1 MSADKDLASNRRGSA
16 VDKFALVCA
25 FVSIVCVFGAH
36 GMDKLAQSGALP
48 TFAFDRS
55 GRGSVDYA
63 PTASIRGQ
71 AGKVQLNPC
80 GESAK
85 DR

>member
-1 MSADKDLASNRRGSA
+1 MSADKDLANNRKGSA

-36 GMDKLAQSGALP
+36 GMDRLAQSGALP
-48 TFAFDRS
+48 TFAFVRP
-55 GRGSVDYA
+55 GAVDYA

-71 AGKVQLNPC
+71 AGKVQINPC

>member
-1 MSADKDLASNRRGSA
+1 MSADKDLANNRKGSA
-16 VDKFALVCA
+16 VDKFALICA

-48 TFAFDRS
+48 TFAFDRA
-55 GRGSVDYA
+55 GVDYA

-85 DR
+85 TR